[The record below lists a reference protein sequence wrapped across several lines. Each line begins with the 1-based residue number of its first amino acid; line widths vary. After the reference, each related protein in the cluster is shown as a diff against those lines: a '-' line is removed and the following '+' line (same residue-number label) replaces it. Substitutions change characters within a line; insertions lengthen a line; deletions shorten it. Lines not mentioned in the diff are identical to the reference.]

1 MLDNISC
8 LLYNLYEGVH
18 NLTNKDLAELVEK
31 TIKDNGINKTFIS
44 NKLGVSRQQINNI
57 LKKKNFSIDD
67 ANSILN
73 VIGYNIESISIK
85 KL

>member
-1 MLDNISC
+1 MR
-8 LLYNLYEGVH
+8 GVH

-31 TIKDNGINKTFIS
+31 IIKDNGINKTFIS